1 MEKIDA
7 TRFLSEKHRRSLEKE
22 TAFSFS
28 FSKKEKAVLSKV
40 EFVPPAEWAS
50 KHRKVIDGDYA
61 GGYLDLTITPHIAD
75 IMDAA
80 AYPFVRVVA
89 VMAVAQT
96 AKTTMVDTFLAWT
109 TKHRPGRILSVYPDE
124 TTGKRAMKK
133 RIQPMIE
140 GSPQLAR
147 LTTGRKDDKS
157 DFHIQ
162 MTTALWEIGWAGS
175 PTSTADRS
183 VKYLDLQEVDK
194 YPPSPNKAEG
204 GTIEYAKLRVRAYP
218 DTHKIFI
225 TSSPSDETGNIATVL
240 EKETEAVFVRWVRCP
255 ICGHEQL
262 MRFSRETF
270 TWPKDKDGKSI
281 ERKSILSKKLGRYIC
296 QNTDCAV
303 KWSDDVRN
311 VAVQRKNAVW
321 RLRTKSG
328 APGEELHEY
337 LRKSRPRSI
346 GFIVPSWISPLVSL
360 SEVCHDF
367 LRCKDEHLSPEER
380 FMALKDFKNK
390 HEGAPWSW
398 VQDERPV
405 KSVMALKDDRPE
417 GLVPGGNRI
426 AGLVAGVDT
435 QDNSFWYWIMAIGYG
450 LVNDQW
456 LVRCGE
462 VDSFAA
468 LSKVLWSDQYCDVDG
483 NDYPVRFALIDSGGH
498 RTEDVYSFCVDDER
512 RGVILPSK
520 GRDKMGSKINIG
532 NLEFY
537 PRSKTPIPGGLQLV
551 HINTTHYKNAMAIKL
566 GLKNNDHGSVR
577 FHAEFA
583 EMHAEHLLA
592 EARDKTGL
600 WKQIG
605 SRANHLWDCW
615 ALAWAAS
622 DHIGLRYETPEEHQ
636 ETAQEASPVVYR
648 SKLFSRR

>member
-1 MEKIDA
+1 MMLDA
-7 TRFLSEKHRRSLEKE
+7 SKYLAERNRQAVVDGQPFK
-22 TAFSFS
+22 FSFS
-28 FSKKEKAVLSKV
+28 RKEKAVLRKV
-40 EFVPPAEWAS
+40 KFVPPAEWAA

-61 GGYLDLTITPHIAD
+61 GGYLDLSITPHIAD

-96 AKTTMVDTFLAWT
+96 AKTTMVDTFLGWT

-133 RIQPMIE
+133 RIQPMID

-147 LTTGRKDDKS
+147 LATGRKDDKS
-157 DFHIQ
+157 DFHVQ

-225 TSSPSDETGNIATVL
+225 TSSPSDEKGNIATVI

-281 ERKSILSKKLGRYIC
+281 SRKQILSKKLGRYIC

-311 VAVQRKNAVW
+311 IAVQRKNAIW
-321 RLRTKSG
+321 RLRTKNGS
-328 APGEELHEY
+328 PGEELYEY
-337 LRKSRPRSI
+337 LRRHRPRSI

-390 HEGAPWSW
+390 HEAAPWSW
-398 VQDERPV
+398 VQEERPV
-405 KSVMALKDDRPE
+405 KTVMALRDDRPE
-417 GLVPGGNRI
+417 GLVPGGDRV

-435 QDNSFWYWIMAIGYG
+435 QDNSFWFWIMAVGYG

-456 LVRCGE
+456 LIRCGE
-462 VDSFAA
+462 VPNFAA
-468 LSKVLWSDQYCDVDG
+468 LRRVLWENQYCDVAG
-483 NDYPVRFALIDSGGH
+483 NDYPVQMAFIDSGGH
-498 RTEDVYSFCVDDER
+498 RTEEVYAFCVEDDTR
-512 RGVILPSK
+512 DLILPTK
-520 GRDKMGSKINIG
+520 GRDKMGAKMNFG
-532 NLEFY
+532 NLEFF
-537 PRSKTPIPGGLQLV
+537 PKSKTPIPGGLQLV
-551 HINTTHYKNAMAIKL
+551 HVNTTHYKNAMAIKL
-566 GLKNNDHGSVR
+566 GLKHDDPGSIR

-583 EMHAEHLLA
+583 ELHAEQLLA
-592 EARDKTGL
+592 EARDKDGL

-605 SRANHLWDCW
+605 SRANHLMDCW
-615 ALAWAAS
+615 ELAWAAA
-622 DHIGLRYETPEEHQ
+622 DHAGLRYYERGQGQGQRDEDLEE
-636 ETAQEASPVVYR
+636 SVVR
-648 SKLFSRR
+648 SKFVSR